1 MLLTFTLYYV
11 LWSCIILLSINSDFK
26 IIGFGDHWKIKVL
39 KAIDHIEASRD
50 YKLDVT
56 FRIRLFVLGLHEWQ
70 IGVFV
75 VFIHLLT
82 AWFFLPIKLF
92 LWIKKVFTKK
102 NTE

>member
-1 MLLTFTLYYV
+1 MLLTFTLYYI
-11 LWSCIILLSINSDFK
+11 LWSAIILLAINSDFK
-26 IIGFGDHWKIKVL
+26 IIGFGDHWKIKVF
-39 KAIDHIEASRD
+39 KAIDHIEASGD

-56 FRIRLFVLGLHEWQ
+56 FRIRLFVLDLHEWQ

>member
-39 KAIDHIEASRD
+39 KAIDHLEASGD
-50 YKLDVT
+50 YNQMLHSV
-56 FRIRLFVLGLHEWQ
+56 FALFVLGLHEWQ

-102 NTE
+102 NT